1 MSGLDVGR
9 AELQRTVLY
18 HRVRRFFERYEFLVL
33 PVTQV
38 MPFDVE
44 LEYPR
49 EINGVT
55 MTTYIDWMKSCYV
68 ISVPAG
74 FSADGLPI
82 GLQILGR
89 HRDDFGVLQ
98 LASAFAEARV

>member
-1 MSGLDVGR
+1 M
-9 AELQRTVLY
+9 
-18 HRVRRFFERYEFLVL
+18 L

-68 ISVPAG
+68 ISATGCPAISVPAG

>member
-1 MSGLDVGR
+1 
-9 AELQRTVLY
+9 
-18 HRVRRFFERYEFLVL
+18 
-33 PVTQV
+33 

-68 ISVPAG
+68 ISATGCPAISVPAG